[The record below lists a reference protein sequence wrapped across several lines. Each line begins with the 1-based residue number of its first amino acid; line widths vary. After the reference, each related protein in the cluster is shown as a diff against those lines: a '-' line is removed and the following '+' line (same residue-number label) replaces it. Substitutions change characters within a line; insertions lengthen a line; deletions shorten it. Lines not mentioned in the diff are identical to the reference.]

1 MLLKEIMTKEVIT
14 VTPQTPLREVGKIL
28 KEKKIS
34 GMPVVDANNDLVGI
48 ITVTDILKI
57 LKEIYQW
64 QQIERKT
71 TGLKISDLVEKE
83 SLNKRVKDVMTKNVI
98 TVNIEDGLKKIHEE
112 IAKLKFRHLPVVKD
126 GYIIGMISNRDLV
139 YLRELTTNTKSYPKT

>member
-83 SLNKRVKDVMTKNVI
+83 SLNKRVKDVMTKNI
-98 TVNIEDGLKKIHEE
+98 FTLDSDKNINDLMYLVFTKNIHTIPIMENG
-112 IAKLKFRHLPVVKD
+112 KLA
-126 GYIIGMISNRDLV
+126 GIIGKRDLI
-139 YLRELTTNTKSYPKT
+139 YRCF

>member
-64 QQIERKT
+64 QQIERKA

-83 SLNKRVKDVMTKNVI
+83 SLNKKVKDVMTKNI
-98 TVNIEDGLKKIHEE
+98 FTLDSDKNINDLMYLVFTKNIHTIPIMENG
-112 IAKLKFRHLPVVKD
+112 KLA
-126 GYIIGMISNRDLV
+126 GIIGKRDLI
-139 YLRELTTNTKSYPKT
+139 YRCF